1 MLRYSCTGL
10 VFVLLFMLTP
20 TLFIYSPT
28 SIGPQDLDE
37 LSYLSLDADGPIIQ
51 NLTYEITNY
60 TDGSNDAITIFCE
73 CSMLSNNTQP
83 AWQEHYW
90 GNYLANRFV
99 WDGESFN
106 YTYSINPFLVSFN
119 ITIILYDDLN
129 NTATEQIHVDYIEGK
144 ELIRNLPPEE
154 FPDLTET
161 SPTEVYV
168 GENATMVWYV
178 MDNVLGLEVL
188 LNGIVLEGDIF
199 VNETPFVLRYEFTSL
214 EESVYHFSVRG
225 YIEGTPFNTSSSLFV
240 IGGYQQLM
248 ALSVPIT
255 STTTTN
261 GQIDPT
267 NQLPVLL
274 TAAAGFGIII
284 VVVLVL
290 IRKKA
295 I

>member
-1 MLRYSCTGL
+1 MLRYSCAGL
-10 VFVLLFMLTP
+10 VFLLIFILP
-20 TLFIYSPT
+20 PSLFIYGPT
-28 SIGPQDLDE
+28 SIGTQDLDE
-37 LSYLSLDADGPIIQ
+37 FSYLSLDGDGPIIQ

-73 CSMLSNNTQP
+73 CSMFSNITQP

-90 GNYLANRFV
+90 GNYLANRFA

-106 YTYSINPFLVSFN
+106 YTYSINPFLTSFN
-119 ITIILYDDLN
+119 ISIILYDDLN
-129 NTATEQIHVDYIEGK
+129 NTATKQIHVDYIEGK

-161 SPTEVYV
+161 SPTSVYI

-188 LNGIVLEGDIF
+188 LNGIVVEGDIF
-199 VNETPFVLRYEFTSL
+199 VNETPHILRYEFTPL

-240 IGGYQQLM
+240 VGGYQQLI
-248 ALSVPIT
+248 ALSVIIT
-255 STTTTN
+255 SSTTTN
-261 GQIDPT
+261 GQIDTT

-274 TAAAGFGIII
+274 AAAAGLGIII

-290 IRKKA
+290 IRRKA